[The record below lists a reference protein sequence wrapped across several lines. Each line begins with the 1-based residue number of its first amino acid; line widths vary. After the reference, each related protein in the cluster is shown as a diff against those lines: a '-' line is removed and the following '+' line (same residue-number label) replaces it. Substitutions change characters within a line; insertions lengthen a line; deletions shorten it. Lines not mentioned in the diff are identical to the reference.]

1 MKLPTMIENRS
12 EIYVFV
18 SLLYKYQYEEVRDK
32 LINDGYDSTY
42 IIHVRNLAEKILD
55 VYAEYYAQNKMDLK
69 VKELFDSIGKN
80 IASIRYIDIGC
91 NNYLLYNNTYLFYK
105 GGASRLLIQANP
117 DLTEILRKKRPI
129 DVLVSGGCESKAS
142 DGMIYY
148 SRWTY

>member
-1 MKLPTMIENRS
+1 MIHYDLRFVVNEYSGYIMKLPTMIENRS

-69 VKELFDSIGKN
+69 VKELFD
-80 IASIRYIDIGC
+80 
-91 NNYLLYNNTYLFYK
+91 
-105 GGASRLLIQANP
+105 
-117 DLTEILRKKRPI
+117 
-129 DVLVSGGCESKAS
+129 
-142 DGMIYY
+142 
-148 SRWTY
+148 

>member
-69 VKELFDSIGKN
+69 VKELFD
-80 IASIRYIDIGC
+80 
-91 NNYLLYNNTYLFYK
+91 
-105 GGASRLLIQANP
+105 
-117 DLTEILRKKRPI
+117 
-129 DVLVSGGCESKAS
+129 
-142 DGMIYY
+142 
-148 SRWTY
+148 